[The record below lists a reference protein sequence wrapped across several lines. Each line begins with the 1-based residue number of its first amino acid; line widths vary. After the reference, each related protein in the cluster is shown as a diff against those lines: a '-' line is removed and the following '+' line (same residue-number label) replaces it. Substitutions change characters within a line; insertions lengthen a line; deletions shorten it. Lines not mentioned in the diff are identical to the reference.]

1 MPVQI
6 VKAIGPRGK
15 MFVYNSAQGLNNPSI
30 RIYLGPQGALRG
42 APIFAPIV

>member
-15 MFVYNSAQGLNNPSI
+15 MFVYNTAQGLNNPSN
-30 RIYLGPQGALRG
+30 RIYLGLEGALHG